1 MRDQRGRP
9 SPSSGSFLIGLIG
22 LTLVASVVPLGLL
35 LSRSA
40 FPPGA
45 DPGHMLGLSYALEG
59 NGPEG
64 PLKYPPALPFGMLLL
79 RRLCGEDTARLL
91 GLIKALG
98 VLLLLFEALGL
109 AAYAGATAGRR
120 AGVWT
125 FAFAALNP
133 NGWNQLLWGGYAQF
147 AGVGAGAL
155 ALAFLHKGLAAPPG
169 EGNGR
174 RIGAAFLLGGVALFH
189 LYSVPFFLGAAV
201 CLFLLHAFRSSARAV
216 ASRALAVALLSGF
229 VAVPAIPA
237 YANIAR
243 AVDAPPWD
251 PQLHFQCY
259 QVALAEVAQGIY
271 FHPAV
276 NSLMFLAFAFAIAIG
291 RENRPQW
298 PKSLSPCLLPLVV
311 GSFLVFALT
320 PPLHIARAGTF
331 LGYGVVILMGAT
343 LGQWRERRVSRALVL
358 VLILTPLVGYYDLS
372 AQHSHYAPL
381 GLIEAEAMRDLGRTA
396 EGRIWVVSPSP
407 NLDGWW
413 LQGLT
418 GRSTLIG
425 DRLRWYMFSE
435 ERKRSIDAQ
444 TMLHAS
450 QVLDGEALKLLRNP
464 ERTSLWVHD
473 REEYYPLLQIRLVSP
488 EETSSVAAEAE
499 GSAQGFTLRWR
510 AESDL
515 LVLIEPFPGVR
526 ARRVACRD
534 RSLTFDL
541 EFLYEPFRSRG
552 MARTVELDVNPLSS
566 EEVALEREED
576 RVLIRAQ
583 KESALGLE
591 LHGRVAGLTPTSW
604 RSRSRSDLMDRWDVT
619 QVLVRDQPDAAFR
632 FEDDRSFELL
642 WKSGRL
648 SAYRVRR
655 E

>member
-1 MRDQRGRP
+1 MSDQRGRP
-9 SPSSGSFLIGLIG
+9 SLSSGSFLIG
-22 LTLVASVVPLGLL
+22 LTLVASVVPLGIL

-64 PLKYPPALPFGMLLL
+64 PLKYPPALPFAMLLL
-79 RRLCGEDTARLL
+79 RRLCGEDTERLF

-98 VLLLLFEALGL
+98 ILLLLFEALGL
-109 AAYAGATAGRR
+109 GAYAGATAGRR

-133 NGWNQLLWGGYAQF
+133 NGWNQLWWGGYAQF

-155 ALAFLHKGLAAPPG
+155 ALALLHKGLAAPPG
-169 EGNGR
+169 EGNGLR
-174 RIGAAFLLGGVALFH
+174 SGAAFLFGGVALSH

-201 CLFLLHAFRSSARAV
+201 CLFLLRAFRSSARAV
-216 ASRALAVALLSGF
+216 ASRALAVALFSGV
-229 VAVPAIPA
+229 VAVPAVPA
-237 YANIAR
+237 YSNIAD

-251 PQLHFQCY
+251 PQLLFQSY
-259 QVALAEVAQGIY
+259 QVALAEVGQGIY
-271 FHPAV
+271 YHPAV
-276 NSLMFLAFAFAIAIG
+276 NGLMFLAFALAIATG
-291 RENRPQW
+291 REKRAPWPQ
-298 PKSLSPCLLPLVV
+298 SLLPCLLPFAV
-311 GSFLVFALT
+311 GSLLLFALT
-320 PPLHIARAGTF
+320 PPLHVARAGTF
-331 LGYGVVILMGAT
+331 LCHGVVILMGTT
-343 LGQWRERRVSRALVL
+343 LGQRREEKLPRALIL
-358 VLILTPLVGYYDLS
+358 VLALTPFVDYRDLS

-396 EGRIWVVSPSP
+396 KGRVWVVSPSP

-413 LQGLT
+413 FQGLT

-425 DRLRWYMFSE
+425 DRLRWYMYSE
-435 ERKRSIDAQ
+435 ERKRSVDAQ

-450 QVLDGEALKLLRNP
+450 RVLDGEALKLLRHP
-464 ERTSLWVHD
+464 GRTSLWVHD
-473 REEYYPLLQIRLVSP
+473 REEYYPLLQLRLDSP
-488 EETSSVAAEAE
+488 EETSSVVTEAE

-515 LVLIEPFPGVR
+515 VVLIEPFPGVR
-526 ARRVACRD
+526 ARRVARRD
-534 RSLTFDL
+534 QSLTFEL

-552 MARTVELDVNPLSS
+552 MARTVELDVKPLLS
-566 EEVALEREED
+566 EEVAIEREDD
-576 RVLIRAQ
+576 RVLIRTQ
-583 KESALGLE
+583 SEPALGLE
-591 LHGRVAGLTPTSW
+591 LNGRVAGLTPTTW

-619 QVLVRDQPDAAFR
+619 HVLVRDQPDAASR

-642 WKSGRL
+642 WKSGQL

>member
-1 MRDQRGRP
+1 VSDPRGRP
-9 SPSSGSFLIGLIG
+9 RPPSGWFLIV
-22 LTLVASVVPLGLL
+22 LTLVASVVPLGIL

-64 PLKYPPALPFGMLLL
+64 PLKYPPALPFAMLLL
-79 RRLCGEDTARLL
+79 RSLSGADTARLL

-109 AAYAGATAGRR
+109 GAYAGATAGRR

-155 ALAFLHKGLAAPPG
+155 ALALFHKGLAAPPG
-169 EGNGR
+169 EGNGL
-174 RIGAAFLLGGVALFH
+174 RIGAAFLFGGVALFH

-216 ASRALAVALLSGF
+216 ASRALAVALLSG
-229 VAVPAIPA
+229 VAAVPAVPA
-237 YANIAR
+237 YANIAS
-243 AVDAPPWD
+243 AVDAPAWD
-251 PQLHFQCY
+251 PQLHFQSY

-276 NSLMFLAFAFAIAIG
+276 NGLMFLAFALAIAIG
-291 RENRPQW
+291 RESRPPW
-298 PKSLSPCLLPLVV
+298 PRNLLPWLLPFVV
-311 GSFLVFALT
+311 GSLFVFAQT

-331 LGYGVVILMGAT
+331 LGYGVVILMGTT
-343 LGQWRERRVSRALVL
+343 LGERRERKLPRALVL
-358 VLILTPLVGYYDLS
+358 VLVLAPFVDYRDLS

-396 EGRIWVVSPSP
+396 KGRVWVVSPNP

-413 LQGLT
+413 FQGLT

-425 DRLRWYMFSE
+425 DRLRWYMYSE
-435 ERKRSIDAQ
+435 ERMRSVDAQ

-464 ERTSLWVHD
+464 GRTSLWVHD

-488 EETSSVAAEAE
+488 EETSTVATEAE

-510 AESDL
+510 AESDRV
-515 LVLIEPFPGVR
+515 VLIEPFPGVR
-526 ARRVACRD
+526 ARQVACRD

-552 MARTVELDVNPLSS
+552 MARTVELDVKPLFSK
-566 EEVALEREED
+566 EVDIEREDD
-576 RVLIRAQ
+576 RFLIRARGEPGQ
-583 KESALGLE
+583 VLE
-591 LHGRVAGLTPTSW
+591 LHGRVRGLTPTAW
-604 RSRSRSDLMDRWDVT
+604 RPRDRSELMDRWDVT
-619 QVLVRDQPDAAFR
+619 HLLVRDPQDAAPR
-632 FEDDRSFELL
+632 FEDDGSFELL

-648 SAYRVRR
+648 SAFRVRR

>member
-1 MRDQRGRP
+1 
-9 SPSSGSFLIGLIG
+9 
-22 LTLVASVVPLGLL
+22 
-35 LSRSA
+35 
-40 FPPGA
+40 
-45 DPGHMLGLSYALEG
+45 
-59 NGPEG
+59 
-64 PLKYPPALPFGMLLL
+64 
-79 RRLCGEDTARLL
+79 
-91 GLIKALG
+91 
-98 VLLLLFEALGL
+98 
-109 AAYAGATAGRR
+109 
-120 AGVWT
+120 
-125 FAFAALNP
+125 
-133 NGWNQLLWGGYAQF
+133 
-147 AGVGAGAL
+147 
-155 ALAFLHKGLAAPPG
+155 
-169 EGNGR
+169 
-174 RIGAAFLLGGVALFH
+174 
-189 LYSVPFFLGAAV
+189 
-201 CLFLLHAFRSSARAV
+201 
-216 ASRALAVALLSGF
+216 
-229 VAVPAIPA
+229 
-237 YANIAR
+237 
-243 AVDAPPWD
+243 
-251 PQLHFQCY
+251 
-259 QVALAEVAQGIY
+259 
-271 FHPAV
+271 
-276 NSLMFLAFAFAIAIG
+276 
-291 RENRPQW
+291 
-298 PKSLSPCLLPLVV
+298 VV